1 MRGILVMVAVNSE
14 IGTDSGEGV
23 RVEWFLVIDQG
34 GGKTRALEEIV
45 LTTKGH
51 NILVGCSRSHLM
63 RTRCNLF
70 GMVRNYHLPAL

>member
-23 RVEWFLVIDQG
+23 RVEWFLVVDQG

-45 LTTKGH
+45 LTTKGQISSLAVPGH
-51 NILVGCSRSHLM
+51 I
-63 RTRCNLF
+63 
-70 GMVRNYHLPAL
+70 